1 MSDTSR
7 ITKIAVSRYKRLKAY
22 LEAAGVAGTDASAPL
37 KRSNLSSRDPK
48 PLGVVIDDFVLAA
61 DISAPLAVTG
71 LTQNWAG
78 IVGDEVAT
86 HVSIADFN
94 EESGVLIL
102 ETDSTAWATQLR
114 MLIPVINSRI
124 DEEIGPEVV
133 REIVISGPNPPSW
146 KFGQRRVPGRGP
158 RDPYG

>member
-1 MSDTSR
+1 MNDSSR
-7 ITKIAVSRYKRLKAY
+7 ITKIAVGRYKRLKAY
-22 LEAAGVAGTDASAPL
+22 LEAAGVAGSDAVAPL
-37 KRSNLSSRDPK
+37 KRSNVSSRDPK
-48 PLGVVIDDFVLAA
+48 PIGLIIDDFVLAA
-61 DISAPLAVTG
+61 DMSAPLAVTG
-71 LTQNWAG
+71 LTQNWAA
-78 IVGDEVAT
+78 IVGDEVAS

-94 EESGVLIL
+94 EESGILIL

-133 REIVISGPNPPSW
+133 REIMISGPKPPSW

-158 RDPYG
+158 RDTYG